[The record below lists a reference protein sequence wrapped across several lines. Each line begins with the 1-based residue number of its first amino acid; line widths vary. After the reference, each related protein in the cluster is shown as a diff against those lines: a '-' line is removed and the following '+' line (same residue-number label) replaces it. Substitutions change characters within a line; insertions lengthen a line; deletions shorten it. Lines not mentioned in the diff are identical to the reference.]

1 MARRNLVQLPE
12 AEVFQV
18 TGRKAYGLA
27 SSVLRDWGEKT
38 KANCENFDIKFSQRN
53 QCIVVSGVGRWKD
66 ERMEKAARELSKE
79 IGFFVEELNRYISW
93 VVLKRIDHNQCL
105 PPIYENTKFIERAIS
120 VMLKGANVTMELRIA

>member
-12 AEVFQV
+12 AEVFEV

-38 KANCENFDIKFSQRN
+38 KDNCENFDIKFSQRN

-79 IGFFVEELNRYISW
+79 IGFYIEEPVSYTHL
-93 VVLKRIDHNQCL
+93 
-105 PPIYENTKFIERAIS
+105 RAHE
-120 VMLKGANVTMELRIA
+120 T